1 MKEKFRLLLAFAPG
15 GIFFVLDRL
24 AKSWSVHWLA
34 GRAPIGRLIGL
45 EYFENQGIAFSIPFP
60 ETFLLVVTPL
70 ILFGF
75 LLLFIRSHPNKFWY
89 RLSLTMIIAG
99 ALSNYIDRILYS
111 YTIDYFRLFTSI
123 INLADV
129 SIVAGT
135 IILAIVFFWEEGYA
149 RKN

>member
-24 AKSWSVHWLA
+24 AKYLSVHRLA
-34 GRAPIGRLIGL
+34 GRAPIGRLVGL
-45 EYFENQGIAFSIPFP
+45 EYFENHGIAFSIPFP
-60 ETFLLVVTPL
+60 GTFLLIVTPI

-75 LLLFIRSHPNKFWY
+75 LLLFIKPHPNKFWY
-89 RLSLTMIIAG
+89 RFSLTMIVAG
-99 ALSNYIDRILYS
+99 ALSNYIDRVLYS

-129 SIVAGT
+129 SIVVGT
-135 IILAIVFFWEEGYA
+135 IILAFVFFWEESYA
-149 RKN
+149 RQN